1 MPVMNGYDAIREIR
15 NREAMKGRSAV
26 PIIAATAIAMSGDRA
41 RCLEAGMTDYLP
53 KPIGLEQL
61 AERLRVAVSEVQPQ
75 ALLSRRVV

>member
-1 MPVMNGYDAIREIR
+1 
-15 NREAMKGRSAV
+15 
-26 PIIAATAIAMSGDRA
+26 
-41 RCLEAGMTDYLP
+41 MTDYLP